1 MTLLRRLFVV
11 SRQRTAHTT
20 LFPRT
25 LDSFQLG
32 SAALGAPRQKPTL
45 NGGFLDLFNVRFNN
59 YKIVPTLPLAVL
71 PDNLLTS
78 AQQQNA
84 GLGETNEPRV
94 TKPKEFSRGFY
105 DFAHNFTQ
113 SKLTRLDST
122 RYRDWLRSSLPT
134 TLQVS
139 LNQYFRVR
147 WLITQIC

>member
-1 MTLLRRLFVV
+1 M
-11 SRQRTAHTT
+11 
-20 LFPRT
+20 
-25 LDSFQLG
+25 
-32 SAALGAPRQKPTL
+32 
-45 NGGFLDLFNVRFNN
+45 
-59 YKIVPTLPLAVL
+59 PLAVL

-105 DFAHNFTQ
+105 DFAHNFTK

-147 WLITQIC
+147 WLITQICLKNLHLLQAVSHFPEGKRRSTTDFALNLKLGTTKSHVLTL